1 MRKSKNKEQLPIIY
15 NWKLYQQV
23 LISFV
28 LFIVIFIV
36 INECMLNVKID
47 NYMQTVGL
55 EDQLKEEYINKYAV
69 YKSLAKYQL
78 QSKKLAELNN
88 QLMHIFPNETDME
101 NLNFAINQLSQNNF
115 MTVKLFQPQDA
126 IQDVAGLN
134 LQIIKVNLSGGYVH
148 FVNFMLELSKLSQV
162 IYITNLV
169 IDRQDNENI
178 TANFNLNIHF
188 KHK

>member
-1 MRKSKNKEQLPIIY
+1 MIKSKNKKQLPIIY

-28 LFIVIFIV
+28 LFIVVFFV
-36 INECMLNVKID
+36 VYEFVLKVKID
-47 NYMQTVGL
+47 NHMQNVGL
-55 EDQLKEEYINKYAV
+55 EDQLKEEYVNKYAV
-69 YKSLAKYQL
+69 YKSLAKYEL
-78 QSKKLAELNN
+78 QGKKLAELNS

-134 LQIIKVNLSGGYVH
+134 LQIIKVVLIV
-148 FVNFMLELSKLSQV
+148 
-162 IYITNLV
+162 
-169 IDRQDNENI
+169 
-178 TANFNLNIHF
+178 A
-188 KHK
+188 